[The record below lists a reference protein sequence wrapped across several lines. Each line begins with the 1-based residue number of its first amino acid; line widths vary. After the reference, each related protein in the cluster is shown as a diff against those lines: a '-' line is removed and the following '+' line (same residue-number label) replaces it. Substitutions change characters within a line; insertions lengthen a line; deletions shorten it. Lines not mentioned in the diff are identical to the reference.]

1 MGDELRVRV
10 GGFEADDLS
19 SEKISCTMQ
28 LPFHSTI
35 GRPVFSMMYRPRF
48 LSGAKM
54 IGVSL
59 GTLFTMAI
67 AFELVQM
74 MSLIALI
81 SAVQL
86 M

>member
-1 MGDELRVRV
+1 
-10 GGFEADDLS
+10 
-19 SEKISCTMQ
+19 
-28 LPFHSTI
+28 
-35 GRPVFSMMYRPRF
+35 
-48 LSGAKM
+48 M